1 MNKII
6 TILMA
11 VLSALALVLL
21 GVLAVRIHTYLT
33 YDHFADDRCWVKG
46 GVYKDGSCEMPVD
59 KLTPEAKVCKALDG
73 TFVVAKDK
81 TTGTEELTCYDREG
95 KIKELPNLEGK
106 EVIVV
111 NGGVVLRDKVKK

>member
-1 MNKII
+1 
-6 TILMA
+6 
-11 VLSALALVLL
+11 
-21 GVLAVRIHTYLT
+21 
-33 YDHFADDRCWVKG
+33 
-46 GVYKDGSCEMPVD
+46 
-59 KLTPEAKVCKALDG
+59 
-73 TFVVAKDK
+73 VVAKDK